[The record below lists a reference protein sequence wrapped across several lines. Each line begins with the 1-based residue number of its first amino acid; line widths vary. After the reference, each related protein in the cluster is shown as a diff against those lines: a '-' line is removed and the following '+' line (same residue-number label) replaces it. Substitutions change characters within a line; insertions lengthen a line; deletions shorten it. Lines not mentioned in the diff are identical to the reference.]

1 MDQLKTFMEASS
13 IHGIQYIS
21 TTRKYSRLFWLLVL
35 FTGFSGAV
43 FIIYQSFQAWNESP
57 VKTII
62 ETQPITEITFPKVT
76 VCPPK
81 NTFTDL
87 NYDIM
92 MAEKMTLDNKTRN
105 ELKDFTMNL
114 LYDKLYEMTMK
125 NLSLLEDADRYHNW
139 YHGQTQIIEPLYYD
153 EMWFRGLRH
162 SIRTTAKY
170 GSISTQYFGDRF
182 EADKME
188 ADTQFLFS
196 VMVSTPKNVRNN
208 PNVTLHF
215 EVKRIAMKDLTG
227 TDDLSVS
234 EIDNLN
240 GDITEIRK
248 NYNPPKAYS
257 YEVSFTREVTLE
269 DIRRQKL
276 HAMPG
281 FRLNWHYSGLEEDPI
296 GNYHDDSMTKT
307 FVRHSSIM

>member
-21 TTRKYSRLFWLLVL
+21 TTRKFSRLFWLLVI

-87 NYDIM
+87 NYNLK
-92 MAEKMTLDNKTRN
+92 MAENITLDNKTRN
-105 ELKDFTMNL
+105 ELNNFAMNL
-114 LYDKLYEMTMK
+114 LYDKLYESTMK
-125 NLSLLEDADRYHNW
+125 NLSLLEDADRYYNW
-139 YHGQTQIIEPLYYD
+139 YHGHTELIETRYYD
-153 EMWFRGLRH
+153 EMWFRGLQY
-162 SIRTTAKY
+162 SVRTTATS
-170 GSISTQYFGDRF
+170 GSISTQYFGERF
-182 EADKME
+182 EADNLE
-188 ADTQFLFS
+188 ADTKFLFS
-196 VMVSTPKNVRNN
+196 VMVSTPRNVRNN

-215 EVKRIAMKDLTG
+215 EVERVAMKDLSG
-227 TDDLSVS
+227 EDDLSVYV
-234 EIDNLN
+234 DNLN
-240 GDITEIRK
+240 DDITQISK
-248 NYNPPKAYS
+248 NFTPPKAYS
-257 YEVSFTREVTLE
+257 YDVSFKRRVTLE

-276 HAMPG
+276 YMMPG
-281 FRLNWHYSGLEEDPI
+281 FRLKWFYSGLDE
-296 GNYHDDSMTKT
+296 GLTGVFHDDIMTKT
-307 FVRHSSIM
+307 FVRNSSIM